1 MLYKP
6 LENFKKNITERDWES
21 IIEDLKNS
29 IEKILSE
36 FDSFFEKNIALSILS
51 KKDKTYLKRSFKGYI
66 RKYLLRYPD
75 EKYVNLV
82 YKAGERLFLRGF
94 SEEIIL
100 EVYKIIS
107 KSIDHNQLLKEKLG
121 FDFSILLRPFLNF
134 SLEEETKIIRESTVE
149 VVFSMQE
156 AAQIHIKSKHK
167 FLRALMDE
175 DFETLRKIPYYED
188 CEFSKWLRT
197 KGIELLENS
206 YYSEVENLHKL
217 FYQKLKKIVDILLKD
232 FNSESKITVYMLLK
246 DLDNISLK
254 LLFILNKIS
263 LENISSIA
271 LKDPLTGLL
280 NRYTLDIILTKETS
294 KAKRYDYKISLII
307 MDLDNFK
314 KVNDTYGHLVGDEV
328 LIHFAKVVKS
338 VVRNSDYPFRYGG
351 EEFLILLPHTDLEG
365 AKVVAE
371 RIREKVEKHKF
382 PMVGKMTV
390 SCGIAEVKNFDN
402 PYLDIER
409 ADKYLYIAKKTGKNK
424 CIYED
429 TTFSS
434 KS

>member
-6 LENFKKNITERDWES
+6 LENFKKNISKEEWES

-149 VVFSMQE
+149 VVFSLQE

-175 DFETLRKIPYYED
+175 DFETLKKIPDYE
-188 CEFSKWLRT
+188 
-197 KGIELLENS
+197 
-206 YYSEVENLHKL
+206 
-217 FYQKLKKIVDILLKD
+217 
-232 FNSESKITVYMLLK
+232 
-246 DLDNISLK
+246 
-254 LLFILNKIS
+254 
-263 LENISSIA
+263 
-271 LKDPLTGLL
+271 
-280 NRYTLDIILTKETS
+280 
-294 KAKRYDYKISLII
+294 
-307 MDLDNFK
+307 
-314 KVNDTYGHLVGDEV
+314 
-328 LIHFAKVVKS
+328 
-338 VVRNSDYPFRYGG
+338 
-351 EEFLILLPHTDLEG
+351 
-365 AKVVAE
+365 
-371 RIREKVEKHKF
+371 
-382 PMVGKMTV
+382 
-390 SCGIAEVKNFDN
+390 
-402 PYLDIER
+402 
-409 ADKYLYIAKKTGKNK
+409 
-424 CIYED
+424 
-429 TTFSS
+429 
-434 KS
+434 